1 MLAEAAI
8 PVPSRRVLVVDDDAA
23 VRNSLKFSLEI
34 EGFTVRDYS
43 SANELMRESEIADAG
58 CLVIDYHLP
67 ELNGLEMLYRLRERR
82 VAHRHS
88 DHQPSQPF
96 GAPARGRS
104 RRANRREA
112 AAGQCADGSHPQRLR
127 VLIIGAPTP
136 SRCPLHQRYCDEV
149 SARLSAVARRA
160 D

>member
-1 MLAEAAI
+1 MMLAEAAI

-82 VAHRHS
+82 VA
-88 DHQPSQPF
+88 
-96 GAPARGRS
+96 APAILIT
-104 RRANRREA
+104 
-112 AAGQCADGSHPQRLR
+112 SHPNPSVRQRAAEAG
-127 VLIIGAPTP
+127 VPIVEK
-136 SRCPLHQRYCDEV
+136 PLLGDALMEAIHNAFAC
-149 SARLSAVARRA
+149 
-160 D
+160 

>member
-58 CLVIDYHLP
+58 CLVIDYHLL
-67 ELNGLEMLYRLRERR
+67 EMNGLEMLYRLRERR
-82 VAHRHS
+82 VAV
-88 DHQPSQPF
+88 
-96 GAPARGRS
+96 PAILIT
-104 RRANRREA
+104 
-112 AAGQCADGSHPQRLR
+112 SHPNPSVRQRAAEAGVPIVEKLGDALMEGIR
-127 VLIIGAPTP
+127 NAFP
-136 SRCPLHQRYCDEV
+136 Q
-149 SARLSAVARRA
+149 
-160 D
+160 